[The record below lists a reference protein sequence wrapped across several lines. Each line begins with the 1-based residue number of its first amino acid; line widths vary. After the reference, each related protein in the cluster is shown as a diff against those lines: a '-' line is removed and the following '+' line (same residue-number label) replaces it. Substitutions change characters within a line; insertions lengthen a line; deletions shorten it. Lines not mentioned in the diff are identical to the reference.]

1 MKKILVVLLS
11 LLMLFS
17 FASCD
22 SISKE
27 EKESLESAIVL
38 KSYMYCVST
47 YQNILS
53 TSCNYMNITPNE
65 LDGYDLYG
73 ELSIR
78 TMDGNRYTVDFGAI
92 AWIDENGEV
101 KLENFNLVGDPV
113 LNNY

>member
-1 MKKILVVLLS
+1 MKKILVILLS
-11 LLMLFS
+11 ILILFC

-22 SISKE
+22 SVSKE
-27 EKESLESAIVL
+27 DKESLESAINL
-38 KSYMYCVST
+38 ESFMYCKST
-47 YQNILS
+47 YQNILT

-78 TMDGNRYTVDFGAI
+78 TTDGNRYTVDFGAI

-101 KLENFNLVGDPV
+101 TLDNFNLVGTPV

>member
-1 MKKILVVLLS
+1 DPMFQSIWSGPLPS
-11 LLMLFS
+11 LKQKVY
-17 FASCD
+17 
-22 SISKE
+22 SKH
-27 EKESLESAIVL
+27 L
-38 KSYMYCVST
+38 KNIYTGGYI
-47 YQNILS
+47 YIILS